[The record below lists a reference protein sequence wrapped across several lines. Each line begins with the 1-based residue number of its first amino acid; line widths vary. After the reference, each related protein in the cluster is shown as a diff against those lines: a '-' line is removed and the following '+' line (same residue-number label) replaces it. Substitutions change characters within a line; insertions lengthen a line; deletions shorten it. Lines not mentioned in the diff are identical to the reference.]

1 MIVISDSPTYLLD
14 NIGKKNGIVF
24 EYILDFPLTDEYKS
38 SKINSDVLILISEY
52 FYQNISIK
60 NSNNFENHQEIHF
73 AFEHIEKIIKD
84 AEKKGKRVFIPQIPT
99 HYLYVNRNF
108 ENYAYSSSSEFEIQK
123 INSELIN
130 KFQNFINV
138 IILNGIKHVNDSIS
152 KEYFR
157 FSSIYNKANSEL
169 IIKQLCAFLNQE
181 KHKQKKL
188 IILDL
193 DNTLW
198 KGIVGEDSVEGIR
211 MDKSDHIGAV
221 FFQVQR
227 LLLNLK
233 KNGFLLAICS
243 KNDKKNGLE
252 ALFNNPSSQFKN
264 NDIVSYKINWKE
276 KSENIIEICKE
287 LNLSLLETV
296 FIDDSEHEC
305 DEVKRNCPGIT
316 ILKVPSN
323 IYKYPSLIINEPS
336 LNIGLSTTED
346 KNRTSLYQDGIKRKE
361 LLNKTLFNKGSKVDW
376 IKSLEIELKIEIIS
390 KSSKNLHRIL
400 QLFNRT
406 NQFHLSGNKFN
417 LESFI
422 NQIEKSKNIY
432 YQGTSQ
438 DRLGSEGLV
447 SVIGIE
453 IDHKLKN
460 INIIDFIL
468 SCRVFGRM
476 IEKAMIIDLLKFA
489 LLKKYEINFLIK
501 KNSRNKAIQNF
512 IDNEPIKSKKLS
524 LKKINKILIELQKLP
539 ISIKIEES
547 LEDMEK
553 FLI

>member
-1 MIVISDSPTYLLD
+1 MIIISDSPTYLLKTV
-14 NIGKKNGIVF
+14 GKKNGIVF
-24 EYILDFPLTDEYKS
+24 ENILDFPLSADYQT

-52 FYQNISIK
+52 FYKYISIK
-60 NSNNFENHQEIHF
+60 IFDNFKTHRDIDF
-73 AFEHIEKIIKD
+73 AFEQIEKITKD
-84 AEKKGKRVFIPQIPT
+84 AFQKGKRVFIPLIPT
-99 HYLYVNRNF
+99 HYLYVNKNF
-108 ENYAYSSSSEFEIQK
+108 ENYSYSISTEFEIHK
-123 INSELIN
+123 INSALIN
-130 KFQNFINV
+130 KFENHNNV
-138 IILNGIKHVNDSIS
+138 IILSGIKHIYDSIS
-152 KEYFR
+152 KDYFR

-169 IIKQLCAFLNQE
+169 IIKQLCAFFNQE

-188 IILDL
+188 IIMDL

-198 KGIVGEDSVEGIR
+198 KGIVGEDSLKGIR

-221 FFQVQR
+221 FYQVQR

-243 KNDKKNGLE
+243 KNDEKIGLE
-252 ALFNNPSSQFKN
+252 ALFNNPSSQFKTD
-264 NDIVSYKINWKE
+264 DIVSYKINWKP
-276 KSENIIEICKE
+276 KSENIIDICKE
-287 LNLSLLETV
+287 LNLSLLETI

-305 DEVKRNCPGIT
+305 DEVKKNCPGIT

-323 IYKYPSLIINEPS
+323 IYNYPSLIINEPS
-336 LNIGLSTTED
+336 LNIGLSTNED
-346 KNRTSLYQDGIKRKE
+346 KKRTSLYQDGIKRKE
-361 LLNKTLFNKGSKVDW
+361 LLNETIVKKGSKVDW
-376 IKSLEIELKIEIIS
+376 LKSLQIKLKIEVIS
-390 KSSKNLHRIL
+390 KSSPNLQRIL

-417 LESFI
+417 LESFL
-422 NQIEKSKNIY
+422 NKIENSKNIY
-432 YQGTSQ
+432 YQGTLQ

-453 IDHKLKN
+453 IDDKLKK
-460 INIIDFIL
+460 INIIEFIL

-512 IDNEPIKSKKLS
+512 IDNEPIKSKELS
-524 LKKINKILIELQKLP
+524 LKRIKQILREFQSLP
-539 ISIKIEES
+539 IHIEIGKS
-547 LEDMEK
+547 MEDMER
-553 FLI
+553 F